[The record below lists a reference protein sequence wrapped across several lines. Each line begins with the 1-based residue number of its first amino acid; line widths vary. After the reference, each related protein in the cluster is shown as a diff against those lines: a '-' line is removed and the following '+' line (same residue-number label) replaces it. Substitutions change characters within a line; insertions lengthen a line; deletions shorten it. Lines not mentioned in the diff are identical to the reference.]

1 MQTIVLDTNCLLMM
15 LPSSSPYHKV
25 WTDIVEGRISLCV
38 STDIVMEYEE
48 IISRKINPQIA
59 RLIVDTI
66 LKTPLL
72 KKVSLTFFYHLI
84 KADPDDNKFVDCA
97 VCANAELIVTNDT
110 HFNILKT
117 IKFPKVN
124 FMTLQEFSGINLVD
138 R

>member
-1 MQTIVLDTNCLLMM
+1 MRTIVLDTNCLLMI

-25 WTDIVEGRISLCV
+25 WTDMVEGCISLCV

-59 RLIVDTI
+59 QLVVATI
-66 LKTPLL
+66 LNTPLL
-72 KKVSLTFFYHLI
+72 KRVSPKFFYHLI

-97 VCANAELIVTNDT
+97 ICAGAELMVTNDA

-117 IKFPKVN
+117 IKFPKVEIV
-124 FMTLQEFSGINLVD
+124 TLQEFLKMK
-138 R
+138 